1 MSRSK
6 TRLYFGKL
14 REDIRERDLEK
25 FVRGYGQVRDISLK
39 RGYGFVVSLFKVQT
53 TCKFAVV
60 LFQLIL
66 RSFLWVQL
74 PKHATENVSYCF
86 CSE

>member
-25 FVRGYGQVRDISLK
+25 FVRGYGQVRDISIK
-39 RGYGFVVSLFKVQT
+39 KGYGFVVSRTSSTKYEFEFERKV
-53 TCKFAVV
+53 
-60 LFQLIL
+60 
-66 RSFLWVQL
+66 FL
-74 PKHATENVSYCF
+74 NVDS
-86 CSE
+86 

>member
-25 FVRGYGQVRDISLK
+25 FVRGYGQVRDISIK
-39 RGYGFVVSLFKVQT
+39 KGYGFVVSYKWLEIEKN
-53 TCKFAVV
+53 
-60 LFQLIL
+60 
-66 RSFLWVQL
+66 RNFL
-74 PKHATENVSYCF
+74 
-86 CSE
+86 